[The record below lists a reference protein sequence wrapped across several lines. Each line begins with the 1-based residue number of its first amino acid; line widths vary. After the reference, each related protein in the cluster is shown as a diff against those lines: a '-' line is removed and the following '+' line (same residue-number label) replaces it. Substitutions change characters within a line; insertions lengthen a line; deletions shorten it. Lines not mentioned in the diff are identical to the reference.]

1 MEKVDLCEIIR
12 HDSDIDQA
20 RENWLSRVMGIVNDK
35 VQTVTIKDQS
45 GPLWI
50 DSEVGHKVKHTA
62 WSELSEQIKVVI
74 GQHLQKI
81 ETNIKTKHK
90 AFMTCMS
97 DAVRKN
103 PGKNPKR
110 FGRYFK

>member
-1 MEKVDLCEIIR
+1 MIATLIMHGKTGYPVLW
-12 HDSDIDQA
+12 A
-20 RENWLSRVMGIVNDK
+20 LSMIKYRRSRLKINLVLSGS
-35 VQTVTIKDQS
+35 TVKLDTKSNTQL
-45 GPLWI
+45 GP
-50 DSEVGHKVKHTA
+50 
-62 WSELSEQIKVVI
+62 ELSEQIKVVI

-81 ETNIKTKHK
+81 ATNIKTKYK

-110 FGRYFK
+110 FGRNFK